1 MQNTISTKSI
11 HFIIFAHE
19 TDHTS
24 NKEHLHH
31 FCAARFTSDIK
42 RIHSSP
48 PSHISLQININFPS
62 QYLQIISNTFQEDN
76 PIPAYVM
83 PLRGDENSFQYKSD
97 TCEYIIEA
105 AVGREKKKAA
115 RYVIEWNQNIEK
127 SVTVSGQCAENG
139 KEQIEE
145 SWKYEEE
152 EDIEITQTYV
162 NYIY

>member
-1 MQNTISTKSI
+1 MCTQECNCTCNRNKQVHKELLDVHSSQFVSCKIRFQQRPSI
-11 HFIIFAHE
+11 LSFLPMKKTTQVIKNICIIFVQRA
-19 TDHTS
+19 S
-24 NKEHLHH
+24 RQIL
-31 FCAARFTSDIK
+31 K

-115 RYVIEWNQNIEK
+115 RYVIK
-127 SVTVSGQCAENG
+127 
-139 KEQIEE
+139 
-145 SWKYEEE
+145 
-152 EDIEITQTYV
+152 
-162 NYIY
+162 

>member
-1 MQNTISTKSI
+1 MKKTTQVIKNIC
-11 HFIIFAHE
+11 IIFVQRA
-19 TDHTS
+19 S
-24 NKEHLHH
+24 RQIL
-31 FCAARFTSDIK
+31 K

-115 RYVIEWNQNIEK
+115 RYVIK
-127 SVTVSGQCAENG
+127 
-139 KEQIEE
+139 
-145 SWKYEEE
+145 
-152 EDIEITQTYV
+152 
-162 NYIY
+162 